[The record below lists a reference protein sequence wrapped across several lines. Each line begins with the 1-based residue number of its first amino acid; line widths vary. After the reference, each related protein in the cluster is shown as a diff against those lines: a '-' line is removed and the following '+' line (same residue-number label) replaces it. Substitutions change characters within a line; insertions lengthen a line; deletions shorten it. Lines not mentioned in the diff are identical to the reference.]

1 MEYPQEHIV
10 NQSGPDGDRTISYGD
25 SPDQIIEIY
34 GDLDSGS
41 DQPTLVLLH
50 GGYWRP
56 TIDHKHLQSLAQ
68 KLSSLGFLVA
78 LVEYRREQGKPD
90 QYLDDILQ
98 GVNKLNSS
106 SFILIGHSAGG
117 HLALLAGRKLTR
129 CQGIIAISPVAD
141 LGLGIKENLGDGAIN
156 LYLGEKI
163 SNFSNLDPMQ
173 LSPPDCKIEIF
184 HSDGDF
190 IPVDIAK
197 NYYLKK
203 KLEGGSVNFTLVN
216 NSDHFTLVDPRG
228 HGFAILLQAIRA
240 VAGNKSD

>member
-10 NQSGPDGDRTISYGD
+10 NQSGRDGDQIISYGQ

-34 GDLDSGS
+34 GQLDSDL

-56 TIDHKHLQSLAQ
+56 TIDRKHLQPLAE
-68 KLSSLGFLVA
+68 KLSDLGFPVA
-78 LVEYRREQGKPD
+78 LIEYRREQGKAD
-90 QYLDDILQ
+90 QYLEDILT
-98 GVNKLNSS
+98 GVNGLNIR

-117 HLALLAGRKLTR
+117 HLALLAARKLPNCR
-129 CQGIIAISPVAD
+129 GVIALSPVAD
-141 LGLGIKENLGDGAIN
+141 LGLGIAENLGDGAID

-163 SNFSNLDPMQ
+163 SDYSNLDPIQ
-173 LSPPDCKIEIF
+173 LSPPDCAVEIF

-190 IPVDIAK
+190 IPVNVAK

-203 KLEGGSVNFTLVN
+203 RAEVGSINFTLVN

-228 HGFAILLQAIRA
+228 DGFAILLQAIRA
-240 VAGNKSD
+240 LAGNNSD